1 MNKAYEQLQT
11 YLERA
16 QAFQTARV
24 LFEWDNETLAPKA
37 AGPNTSKVV
46 GTLSSEY
53 FSVIT
58 DPEVKRLA
66 EECKEEA
73 LTETEKAI
81 VRELTEEIEKL
92 ERVPAKE
99 YREFSELTSESA
111 RIWAEARKNKD
122 FESFAPTLRKL
133 VEYTKNLPPTGQGRD
148 RSCMTCCWMTMRRD
162 LT

>member
-24 LFEWDNETLAPKA
+24 LFEWDNETLAPRA
-37 AGPNTSKVV
+37 AGPNTSRVV
-46 GTLSSEY
+46 GTLSGEY

-58 DPEVKRLA
+58 DPEVKKLVK
-66 EECKEEA
+66 ECEKED

-81 VRELTEEIEKL
+81 VRELAEEIDKL
-92 ERVPAKE
+92 EKVPAKE

-111 RIWAEARKNKD
+111 RIWADARKKKD
-122 FESFAPTLRKL
+122 FDSFAPTLKKL
-133 VEYTKNLPPTGQGRD
+133 IEYTKKFASYRAGDGQKLYD
-148 RSCMTCCWMTMRRD
+148 VLLED
-162 LT
+162 YEK